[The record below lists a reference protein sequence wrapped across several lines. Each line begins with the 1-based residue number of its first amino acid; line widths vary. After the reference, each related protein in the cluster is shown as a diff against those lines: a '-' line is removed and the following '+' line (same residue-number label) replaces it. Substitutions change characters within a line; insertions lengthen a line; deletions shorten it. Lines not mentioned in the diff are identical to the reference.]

1 MVRGL
6 EIDIVL
12 GLYIYIKRE
21 RERERLKVSGLER
34 QIFEIRC
41 LEKEAKIGN

>member
-1 MVRGL
+1 MGVTG
-6 EIDIVL
+6 I
-12 GLYIYIKRE
+12 YIYIERERE

-41 LEKEAKIGN
+41 LEKERD